1 MSVSFSFSP
10 LGLPVHLSVFV
21 LVGAKQFCR
30 PFGQDCLSVIKT
42 ISKIFF
48 FPTSLSWS
56 DTFTKSWQL
65 FSVAFIKSVCWYNEN
80 HSHKVQCF
88 MCSSRDFYYKMRS
101 KILRNEQ
108 IIFMSTLCGKFKA
121 SGHYTSGDNWM
132 LFFSWWHIIAIVS
145 VAIIS
150 TFQYSFWFYAVCAF
164 SLYIISENIWL
175 FTGLIFNFFQK

>member
-1 MSVSFSFSP
+1 MAPVSFCSP
-10 LGLPVHLSVFV
+10 LHSTSLSCCPCVCFFLFFSSGPPCSFV
-21 LVGAKQFCR
+21 
-30 PFGQDCLSVIKT
+30 CLCPCWCKT
-42 ISKIFF
+42 ILSPFWTGLFICHKNNLKNIF

-108 IIFMSTLCGKFKA
+108 IIFMSTLCGN
-121 SGHYTSGDNWM
+121 T
-132 LFFSWWHIIAIVS
+132 
-145 VAIIS
+145 
-150 TFQYSFWFYAVCAF
+150 
-164 SLYIISENIWL
+164 
-175 FTGLIFNFFQK
+175 